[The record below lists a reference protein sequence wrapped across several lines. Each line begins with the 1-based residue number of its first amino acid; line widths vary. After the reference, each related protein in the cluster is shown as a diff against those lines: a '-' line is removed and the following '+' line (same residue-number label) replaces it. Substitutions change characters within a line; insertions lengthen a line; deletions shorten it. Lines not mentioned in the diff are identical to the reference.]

1 MRIYAWSAF
10 FIILYESTIWVN
22 EFSWNVNR
30 KQFSRINYVIC
41 EIIVPNYETDTDRHP
56 FRDWTLLRHHWNH
69 NSISLSSRIDKP
81 TVMILSLRHCRKGW
95 WRIWWL
101 ARNIQMNSRLPPY
114 GRLNI
119 FLNSINSMH
128 SEENSSSSLE
138 NSSSFQAVEPIL
150 KYL

>member
-22 EFSWNVNR
+22 DLSWNVNR

-101 ARNIQMNSRLPPY
+101 ARNIKMNSRLPPY

-119 FLNSINSMH
+119 FWILLTQCI
-128 SEENSSSSLE
+128 LKKV
-138 NSSSFQAVEPIL
+138 QAVRLQLSQLFL
-150 KYL
+150 KTYEIP